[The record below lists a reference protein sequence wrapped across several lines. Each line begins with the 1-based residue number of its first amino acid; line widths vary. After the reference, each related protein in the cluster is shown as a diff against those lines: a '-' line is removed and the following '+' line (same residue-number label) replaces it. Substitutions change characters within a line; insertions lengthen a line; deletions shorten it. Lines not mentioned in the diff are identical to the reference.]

1 MLLLALRNVRR
12 GWRGGELALLALS
25 LVLAVAIVSGIA
37 GFSQRLQSAMA
48 EQSQHFLAAQRVLK
62 SPRPV
67 PDAWLST
74 AAQFGLVQAELVSFR
89 SMVMA
94 GDSMQ
99 LAAIKA
105 ASSAYPLLGELE
117 TSERIF
123 SPGQAAAKGP
133 GPGEIWLDSRLFAL
147 LDIQPG
153 DHIAVGEVTLVASR
167 VLVSQPDQG
176 AVNNLFAPGALMN
189 LADLAASEVVQPGSR
204 VSYRYLF
211 NGDDTNLDAFREA
224 LAGQLQAGHQWL
236 DLADGQPALATTLA
250 RAETYLLLAA
260 SLGVALAGV
269 AVALAARRY
278 GERHLDQV
286 AVMKVMGASRRYIL
300 QLFSLE
306 LVLVALAATVIGGA
320 LGFAVQHSLVSALAS
335 LVPSSL
341 PDTDGRPLLV
351 GGLTALLCTG
361 VFALPPIWRLSRV
374 SPMRMLRRDPDAGG
388 NHNLLAGA
396 VGLLGVAG
404 MMWWYSGDPLLAG
417 ALLGGSLSL
426 ILLAA
431 VAVLQVLAL
440 AKRLA
445 REGTNSRLRL
455 VLAAVYRR
463 RHANAFQVAC
473 FALALM
479 ALATLALL
487 RESLVDDWQVQLQE
501 GAPNHFLINI
511 QRAELAPLQAFF
523 DRHHISHAGLYPMV
537 RGRLSH
543 IGGRTLAEIPEVDA
557 SEGNIDREMNLSW
570 ADQLPGGN
578 VLVAGRWWADED
590 RNAQMLPVSVEQD
603 LAEQLHLDLGS
614 ALTFDLGGQQ
624 LPARVT
630 SIRQL
635 DWASMRP
642 NFYFIFPPESLGDYA
657 GSYITSFYL
666 DGQRKVL
673 LSELL
678 RAFPTF
684 TLIEIDTVLAQM
696 KVMVAQLSAAVA
708 VILVMVLLCALLV
721 TIANVQSSL
730 DSRLRENALL
740 RTLGAGSGL
749 IRSSLLAE
757 FLVMGA
763 LAGLLAALGANL
775 ILFAVQKWGLE
786 MAPQWHG
793 SGMLLAPLAGGLSFA
808 LIGWLGCRRVIN
820 RSPLPV
826 LRQAQA

>member
-37 GFSQRLQSAMA
+37 GFSQRLQSAMG

-67 PDAWLST
+67 PDQWLNT
-74 AAQFGLVQAELVSFR
+74 AAELGLAQAQLVSFR

-105 ASSAYPLLGELE
+105 ASAAYPLLGELE
-117 TSERIF
+117 ASDQIFAAGQTASE
-123 SPGQAAAKGP
+123 GP
-133 GPGEIWLDSRLFAL
+133 KPGEIWLDSRLFAL

-153 DHIAVGEVTLVASR
+153 DLVVVGEVSLVASK

-176 AVNNLFAPGALMN
+176 AVNSLFAPGALMN
-189 LADLAASEVVQPGSR
+189 LADLAASDVVQPGSR

-211 NGDDTNLDAFREA
+211 NGDTADLDAFRNA
-224 LAGQLQAGHQWL
+224 LEGQLQAGHKWL

-300 QLFSLE
+300 KLFTLE
-306 LVLVALAATVIGGA
+306 LVLIAVTATLIGGA
-320 LGFAVQHSLVSALAS
+320 LGVAVQHSLVGALAS
-335 LVPSSL
+335 LLPSSL

-351 GGLTALLCTG
+351 GGLTALLC
-361 VFALPPIWRLSRV
+361 VAIFALPPIWRLSRV
-374 SPMRMLRRDPDAGG
+374 SPMRMLRRDPESGG
-388 NHNLLAGA
+388 RHNLLAGA
-396 VGLLGVAG
+396 VGLAGVAG

-417 ALLGGSLSL
+417 ALLGGSLTL

-431 VAVLQVLAL
+431 VTVLQLLAL

-445 REGTNSRLRL
+445 RQGTNSRLRL

-511 QRAELAPLQAFF
+511 QQAERAPLRRFF
-523 DRHHISHAGLYPMV
+523 DRHKVTYAGLYPMV

-543 IGGRTLAEIPEVDA
+543 IDGQSLAEIPGIDA
-557 SEGNIDREMNLSW
+557 GEGNIDREMNLSW
-570 ADQLPGGN
+570 ADQLPGDN
-578 VLVAGRWWADED
+578 VLVAGRWWATGDSE
-590 RNAQMLPVSVEQD
+590 AEVLPVSVEQD
-603 LAEQLHLDLGS
+603 LAEQLQLALGS
-614 ALTFDLGGQQ
+614 GLTFDLGGQQ
-624 LPARVT
+624 LHAKVT

-642 NFYFIFPPESLGDYA
+642 NFYFIFPPDSLSHYA

-666 DGQRKVL
+666 EGERKGL
-673 LSELL
+673 LSDLL

-684 TLIEIDTVLAQM
+684 TLIEIDAVLAQM

-721 TIANVQSSL
+721 TIANVQASL

-740 RTLGAGSGL
+740 RTLGASSAL

-757 FLVMGA
+757 FLVMGV
-763 LAGLLAALGANL
+763 LAGLLAGLGANL
-775 ILFAVQKWGLE
+775 ILFAVQKWGLD

-793 SGMLLAPLAGGLSFA
+793 SGLLLAPLVGGLTFA
-808 LIGWLGCRRVIN
+808 LIGWLGCRQVIS